1 MNIRLAN
8 EKEYLQLAEIRWQHA
23 KEDDEVYGEKNT
35 LNVSKEK
42 YFSEFIDTLKK
53 ENGYKIFIIE
63 ENHKIIS
70 SMYVYMIPKIPSP
83 NNNSKYIAY
92 LTKVFTEKKY
102 RNKKLGTEL
111 LNYIKEY
118 LIEQKCELIF
128 VWPSDNSINWYKK
141 NNFSEENEI
150 FECILMDE

>member
-53 ENGYKIFIIE
+53 ENEYKIFIIE

-92 LTKVFTEKKY
+92 LTKVFTEK
-102 RNKKLGTEL
+102 NIE
-111 LNYIKEY
+111 IK
-118 LIEQKCELIF
+118 
-128 VWPSDNSINWYKK
+128 N
-141 NNFSEENEI
+141 
-150 FECILMDE
+150 